1 MASGKYG
8 TFSGGRIS
16 VIGLDEYVSKLT
28 QFDANI
34 EAVVENAVMKSVEP
48 VTNDMERFLNT
59 HLKGQPK
66 PKNQKTMPRG
76 KGTTKRNM
84 YVNRKWRNSHT
95 YLQVEVGF
103 HKGTSKEPAG
113 LPALFLDVGT
123 KDAIGTPLIK
133 PTFFVYYAV
142 HNNVK
147 EVQRIQT
154 SDIERVYNILSGAK
168 K

>member
-16 VIGLDEYVSKLT
+16 VVGLDEYVAKLT
-28 QFDANI
+28 KFDADI
-34 EAVVENAVMKSVEP
+34 ESVVEKAIDKSVIP
-48 VTNDMERFLNT
+48 VTRDMEKFLDK
-59 HLKGQPK
+59 HLVGQPR
-66 PKNQKTMPRG
+66 PVGQKTLPRG
-76 KGTTKRNM
+76 RGTTKQNM
-84 YVNRKWRNSHT
+84 YVNKKWKNRHT

-103 HKGTSKEPAG
+103 HKGDSKHPEG
-113 LPALFLDVGT
+113 LPALFLDIGT

-142 HNNVK
+142 HNNVN

-154 SDIERVYNILSGAK
+154 SEVENVYNILSGAK